1 MYYDG
6 QGNKF
11 FFGKGDKVAKAY
23 CPKCK
28 KRLDQT
34 LSSFEC
40 LATWDKEQEYYAPES
55 ECNLVKRCPVCGT
68 ITAEKERGIQ
78 RRPKMAMKEK
88 AGKRKP
94 SYSKNR
100 PRVSHPG

>member
-1 MYYDG
+1 M
-6 QGNKF
+6 
-11 FFGKGDKVAKAY
+11 KVY

-28 KRLDQT
+28 KVLDQA

-55 ECNLVKRCPVCGT
+55 ECTLVKRCPDCGT
-68 ITAEKERGIQ
+68 LTEEKER
-78 RRPKMAMKEK
+78 RVAKKPKMRMKEK

-94 SYSKNR
+94 AYSKNR
-100 PRVSHPG
+100 PKAAHPG